1 MDVTAQPRSLPGG
14 RQRAGYAQKLQSHKR
29 GGPLCGFILATAAA
43 AAAATAAPLL
53 CCSAAS
59 GAADRVPRR
68 VRSDHIGTYGPQNNS
83 LIYNGIISPLSGMM
97 MRGLVWDQGEAN
109 VDVQTP
115 TSVYACR
122 FGAMLDGWRE
132 LFGGQRWAAV
142 FVQLSPYGSGNN
154 TDGVTR
160 IRLAQAA
167 VAAGARNATVGMA
180 VTIDLGDPKAPFG
193 AIHSRRKEEVAHR
206 VALQLARIAYNGTEP
221 SSGPQPSGT
230 ASAVAVAGG
239 GYNVTVP
246 FTRTT
251 GSSMLL
257 RDTDNCTSCCA
268 NDTFLLALCASVNGT
283 PPTSGAGVDHRPRH
297 RSCTPGAHI
306 GVRLCTT
313 GAITPQSHSDI
324 ILIDWLHSD

>member
-1 MDVTAQPRSLPGG
+1 M
-14 RQRAGYAQKLQSHKR
+14 
-29 GGPLCGFILATAAA
+29 
-43 AAAATAAPLL
+43 
-53 CCSAAS
+53 
-59 GAADRVPRR
+59 
-68 VRSDHIGTYGPQNNS
+68 
-83 LIYNGIISPLSGMM
+83 IYNGIISPLSGMT

-109 VDVQTP
+109 IDAQTP
-115 TSVYACR
+115 TSLYACR

-142 FVQLSPYGSGNN
+142 FVQLSPYGAGINVN
-154 TDGVTR
+154 GVTR

-206 VALQLARIAYNGTEP
+206 VALQLARIVYNGTEP

-230 ASAVAVAGG
+230 ASAVAVPGG
-239 GYNVTVP
+239 GYDVTLP

-268 NDTFLLALCASVNGT
+268 NDTFLVSLCASVNGT
-283 PPTSGAGVDHRPRH
+283 PPTSGAGVDPRPMH
-297 RSCTPGAHI
+297 RSCTPGASI
-306 GVRLCTT
+306 GFMPCHRDHAPLGLFPYTC
-313 GAITPQSHSDI
+313 SDI
-324 ILIDWLHSD
+324 VLIGCAHASLQHSPARW